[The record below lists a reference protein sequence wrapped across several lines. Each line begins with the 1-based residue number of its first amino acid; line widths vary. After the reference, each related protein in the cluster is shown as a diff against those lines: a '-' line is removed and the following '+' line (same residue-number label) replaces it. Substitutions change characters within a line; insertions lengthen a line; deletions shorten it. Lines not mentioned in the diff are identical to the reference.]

1 MMDRMN
7 YYNSLQTKMTRKLNV
22 LKNLTNYELY
32 PEDFQDCK
40 SNFLCYTITKI
51 SSSVVFEQK
60 MVTDL
65 DRLILLIDL
74 VTLEAIDLGKR
85 EDSLEMV
92 LQVNR
97 VKIRSISFCLITK

>member
-1 MMDRMN
+1 MIDRMN
-7 YYNSLQTKMTRKLNV
+7 YYNSLQTKTTRKLNV

-32 PEDFQDCK
+32 SKFYGNCK
-40 SNFLCYTITKI
+40 SNFLCKTMSRIN
-51 SSSVVFEQK
+51 SSFLEEQK
-60 MVTDL
+60 LVTDM
-65 DRLILLIDL
+65 DRITLLIDL

-97 VKIRSISFCLITK
+97 VKG